1 MITKARNVA
10 SGHVIDII
18 DTKNS
23 STSVCWTSVLCL
35 IFRQIDVNVFYL
47 FVEDGGWRE
56 INIVWSDRERLPQCT
71 RFVYVVFF

>member
-1 MITKARNVA
+1 MITKARHVA

-35 IFRQIDVNVFYL
+35 IFRQIDVNVFY
-47 FVEDGGWRE
+47 FFCWGWGVGR
-56 INIVWSDRERLPQCT
+56 NKYCMERP
-71 RFVYVVFF
+71 